1 MCLQI
6 IYSHEKS
13 FDADQFV
20 EIKSLGF
27 FHDDKTPV
35 CSLKVID
42 LSYLTNYSFNEKFCF
57 CLKKKIQSQVGSIST
72 SGQGD
77 TLHFI
82 ESDTLL
88 FNLNKN
94 LFA

>member
-57 CLKKKIQSQVGSIST
+57 CLKKKNTKSSRIN
-72 SGQGD
+72 
-77 TLHFI
+77 
-82 ESDTLL
+82 
-88 FNLNKN
+88 FNLRAGRY
-94 LFA
+94 LAFH